1 MQDSLSTYGSPIR
14 AMLAIIPFT
23 AGDIS
28 IDDVFYSDQQTVDR
42 SNEDVAFFIW
52 LTGVIIMTIL
62 FNNLLVRFDYC
73 AAFTN
78 ILPGGKIFN
87 LTLSIPC

>member
-1 MQDSLSTYGSPIR
+1 MLFMQDHLSTYGSPIR

-28 IDDVFYSDQQTVDR
+28 IDDVFYSDQQTIDR
-42 SNEDVAFFIW
+42 SNEDVAFFMW
-52 LTGVIIMTIL
+52 LASVIIMSIL

-73 AAFTN
+73 TAFTYTFTRRE
-78 ILPGGKIFN
+78 KFYDFF
-87 LTLSIPC
+87 T